1 MNGHM
6 KGLLIVVFAIC
17 TLVLN
22 VTIIDEMVMP
32 DPCYYHNHEM
42 GILLGLFYSSSSAS
56 GGHPEINLFNVLF
69 TLSTGGFMGFLVYSF
84 LGKKSD

>member
-42 GILLGLFYSSSSAS
+42 GILLGLFY
-56 GGHPEINLFNVLF
+56 
-69 TLSTGGFMGFLVYSF
+69 
-84 LGKKSD
+84 